1 MIRAVLILI
10 AICFSLGLSGDYAWS
25 AEGEKPRKVKYVTAP
40 NAPALQTRTEADNK
54 SAWCMSCHT
63 KTDSASMHQSEGVVL
78 GCVDCHGGDPTIF
91 KPEGGTYDREPV
103 HFPHHVDAHHA
114 EEGEHGDKHD
124 DHGYTEAMNKAQF
137 VNRMR
142 HLVTAAA
149 RQARS
154 LAPGARPTRW
164 NQLR

>member
-54 SAWCMSCHT
+54 SAGCMSCHT

-91 KPEGGTYDREPV
+91 KPEGVLTIASPFTSRIMSMPIT
-103 HFPHHVDAHHA
+103 P
-114 EEGEHGDKHD
+114 K
-124 DHGYTEAMNKAQF
+124 KA
-137 VNRMR
+137 N
-142 HLVTAAA
+142 TATNTTTTATP
-149 RQARS
+149 RQ
-154 LAPGARPTRW
+154 
-164 NQLR
+164 